1 MNNKNSFVA
10 YTDWSDYFEDLTDEE
25 LGQLTKALFLYASEG
40 EEPSFTGAQRVIF
53 RMMKNCLDR
62 DAEKWRETCRKR
74 SESGTKGAYAKAEKM
89 KTNAL
94 ANASFAK
101 TDEAN
106 PANAD
111 FAKTDVANLA
121 DTVTDTVTDTD
132 TVTESESETE
142 TETERLAA
150 SPLPLPGK
158 YGSYENILLTEE
170 EYTHLCGEFSK
181 ETADRAIEE
190 MSEYCASSGKD
201 YKSYPAALR
210 RWIRKSGSYPS
221 SGHSKAQPSGV
232 PKSAASSPPADK
244 PSYDL
249 DEWIKK
255 AMDFDFPES

>member
-62 DAEKWRETCRKR
+62 DAEKWQETCRKR
-74 SESGTKGAYAKAEKM
+74 SESGTKGGRPPKAKKANGFFAFSEK
-89 KTNAL
+89 
-94 ANASFAK
+94 AK
-101 TDEAN
+101 
-106 PANAD
+106 
-111 FAKTDVANLA
+111 KA
-121 DTVTDTVTDTD
+121 DTVTDTVTDTESDTVTVTD

-221 SGHSKAQPSGV
+221 S
-232 PKSAASSPPADK
+232 K
-244 PSYDL
+244 PSPAPK
-249 DEWIKK
+249 EK
-255 AMDFDFPES
+255 

>member
-10 YTDWSDYFEDLTDEE
+10 YTDWSEYFEDLTDAQ
-25 LGQLTKALFLYASEG
+25 LGQLTRALFLFASKG

-62 DAEKWRETCRKR
+62 DAEKWQDTCRKR
-74 SESGTKGAYAKAEKM
+74 SEAGTKGAYAKAEKM

-94 ANASFAK
+94 ANAGFAK

-111 FAKTDVANLA
+111 FAKTDVANPA
-121 DTVTDTVTDTD
+121 DTVTDTESDTVTDTD

-142 TETERLAA
+142 TETERLSA

-158 YGSYENILLTEE
+158 YGRYENILLTDEE
-170 EYTHLCGEFSK
+170 HTLLCEEFSE
-181 ETADRAIEE
+181 ETAGKAIEE
-190 MSEYCASSGKD
+190 MSEYCASAGKT
-201 YKSYPAALR
+201 YKNYPAALR
-210 RWIRKSGSYPS
+210 RWIRKSGNYPS
-221 SGHSKAQPSGV
+221 SKPSPA
-232 PKSAASSPPADK
+232 PKEKKPSFPQSK

-249 DEWIKK
+249 EDWIKK